1 VHTDYLAPVAST
13 LGILVIV
20 LLTIRFR
27 WHPFVAMFFA
37 AVGIGLAS
45 GLQPAEIAECVTSG
59 FGKTLG
65 YSGIVVVCGF
75 IIGEFLKNTG
85 GAQAISQSVL
95 SVVGVS
101 RAPLAVGITGYLLA
115 IPVMCCDTAFIV
127 LSPVVEGLASGLKV
141 PLQTLSLALA
151 VGTYT
156 AFKMIP
162 LSPGPLAV
170 VSGYGADFGRVLA
183 LGFAASIP
191 VFAAGYIWIRR
202 FGRSGSGAAARV
214 PVATPDAPAIVSG
227 AFSAFLSVGTPV
239 VLIILRA
246 VADSVLPAQD
256 RLRAWVDFLGNPAIA
271 LPLGVGLMML
281 MYRRIGMDVLA
292 GWISSAS
299 SRCGSIMIIVGA
311 GGILGAVLQSS
322 GLGDYLGQLMAGL
335 HIPGLLVPFLL
346 AMALKS
352 TQGSSLVTMLTTAAL
367 VAPILPGLGISREIA
382 VLATCAGSM
391 AVVHVNDS
399 FFWVVTRFADMDVP
413 SGYRSLTLQTLVQS
427 VVALAVTLA
436 LSMFM

>member
-1 VHTDYLAPVAST
+1 VAH
-13 LGILVIV
+13 I
-20 LLTIRFR
+20 
-27 WHPFVAMFFA
+27 P
-37 AVGIGLAS
+37 
-45 GLQPAEIAECVTSG
+45 IA
-59 FGKTLG
+59 K
-65 YSGIVVVCGF
+65 
-75 IIGEFLKNTG
+75 
-85 GAQAISQSVL
+85 
-95 SVVGVS
+95 
-101 RAPLAVGITGYLLA
+101 
-115 IPVMCCDTAFIV
+115 
-127 LSPVVEGLASGLKV
+127 
-141 PLQTLSLALA
+141 
-151 VGTYT
+151 
-156 AFKMIP
+156 
-162 LSPGPLAV
+162 
-170 VSGYGADFGRVLA
+170 
-183 LGFAASIP
+183 
-191 VFAAGYIWIRR
+191 
-202 FGRSGSGAAARV
+202 
-214 PVATPDAPAIVSG
+214 PDAPAIVSG

-322 GLGDYLGQLMAGL
+322 GLGDYLGQLMTGI